1 MAVILLVEDEPIIR
15 KGIKMWLE
23 KSNFEVEE
31 ASDGNIAMEMLEK
44 NKYDLVVL
52 DVMLPVAD
60 GFAVLKYLRQELNN
74 WIPVIM
80 LTAKSQEDDKVLGLN
95 LGADDYM
102 VKPFSNRELEA
113 RINANLR
120 DQASKKP
127 VESTLFE
134 IDERLHVIKRNDL
147 EVECSRKELDLLL
160 TLISYSPEYAPKKY
174 LLENIWG
181 YLGSE
186 ETRTLDIH
194 ISKLRKKLSS
204 IGVENVIFTKR
215 GVGFAYKETK
225 AELDL

>member
-1 MAVILLVEDEPIIR
+1 MSIILLVEDEPIIR

-23 KSNFEVEE
+23 KSNFQVDE
-31 ASDGNIAMEMLEK
+31 AEDGAQAMEKLSK
-44 NKYDLVVL
+44 NTYDLVVL

-60 GFAVLKYLRQELNN
+60 GFAVLQHLRRELNI

-120 DQASKKP
+120 KQAP
-127 VESTLFE
+127 QRVITSTLFE
-134 IDERLHVIKRNDL
+134 IDERLHIIKTNNKQ
-147 EVECSRKELDLLL
+147 VECSRKELDLLL
-160 TLISYSPEYAPKKY
+160 SLIAQSPTYVSKRD
-174 LLENIWG
+174 LLESIWG
-181 YLGSE
+181 YLGTE

-204 IGVENVIFTKR
+204 IGVDNVIFTKR
-215 GVGFAYKETK
+215 GVGFAYIEG
-225 AELDL
+225 EGE